1 MTEHILFKDLSHIR
15 AICEHINSDIT
26 MIAAGDEYSGFFRSV
41 SPSCK
46 VDQVKPK
53 WWQDKFL
60 HYDEYVAKE
69 DRWKDQDTIGTMEDM
84 IQQWDNHIKFL
95 TDHQNDS
102 TYAVTKSHIILHF
115 LDGEKKTIWFENDNE
130 MNSYLTETMHR
141 VKFNE
146 ILFVDGEMQS
156 TRMAD

>member
-15 AICEHINSDIT
+15 AICEHINSNIT
-26 MIAAGDEYSGFFRSV
+26 MIPAGDEYSGFFRSV
-41 SPSCK
+41 SPSCE
-46 VDQVKPK
+46 VDKVKPK
-53 WWQDKFL
+53 WWQSSFL
-60 HYDEYVAKE
+60 HDDEYVAKE
-69 DRWKDQDTIGTMEDM
+69 ARWKDQDTIGTMEDLV
-84 IQQWDNHIKFL
+84 QEWNGHIKFV
-95 TDHQNDS
+95 TDHQDDS

-115 LDGEKKTIWFENDNE
+115 SDGEKKTIWFENDNE

-141 VKFNE
+141 IKFNE